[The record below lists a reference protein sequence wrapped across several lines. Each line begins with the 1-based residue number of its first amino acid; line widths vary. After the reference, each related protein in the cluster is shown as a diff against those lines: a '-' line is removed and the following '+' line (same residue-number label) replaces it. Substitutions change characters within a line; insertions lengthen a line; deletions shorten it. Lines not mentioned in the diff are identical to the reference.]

1 MNEEQGNQGNIST
14 EQGSGIAA
22 AAAQQQARQAE
33 QVAVQEA
40 EEQAED
46 APVVTWS
53 AIDSVVRDHSKNWY
67 LAAACVLIAIYL
79 LLGVSVFFFHMTFF
93 GAISTGLLAT
103 VVYAAFIILARHPAN
118 ELHYEL
124 SESGIKIEGVLK
136 EFTSYRAFGVQQQGD
151 LWRLVLIPTKRFGI
165 QDSIFIPEDKGEA
178 IVDFIGAR
186 LPIEE
191 VREDPTEKI
200 FNFIKL

>member
-22 AAAQQQARQAE
+22 AAAQQQARQA
-33 QVAVQEA
+33 AKQEA
-40 EEQAED
+40 KDQANN
-46 APVVTWS
+46 APVITWS
-53 AIDSVVRDHSKNWY
+53 AIDSIVHSHSNNWY
-67 LAAACVLIAIYL
+67 LATAGVLIAIYL
-79 LLGVSVFFFHMTFF
+79 LLGVSVFFFRMTFF

-103 VVYAAFIILARHPAN
+103 VVYAAFIILARHPAS

-124 SESGIKIEGVLK
+124 SEAGIKIEGVLK
-136 EFTSYRAFGVQQQGD
+136 EFASYRAFGVQQQGN

-165 QDSIFIPEDKGEA
+165 QDAIFIPEDKGEA

-200 FNFIKL
+200 FNFIKF

>member
-22 AAAQQQARQAE
+22 AAAQQQAKQTAE
-33 QVAVQEA
+33 QKAKD
-40 EEQAED
+40 QANS
-46 APVVTWS
+46 APAITWS
-53 AIDSVVRDHSKNWY
+53 AIDSIVHSHSNNWY
-67 LAAACVLIAIYL
+67 LATAGVLIAIYL
-79 LLGVSVFFFHMTFF
+79 LLGVSVFFFRMTFF

-124 SESGIKIEGVLK
+124 SEAGIKIEGVLK
-136 EFTSYRAFGVQQQGD
+136 EFASYRAFGVQQQGN

-165 QDSIFIPEDKGEA
+165 QDAIFIPEDKGEA

-200 FNFIKL
+200 FNFIKF

>member
-1 MNEEQGNQGNIST
+1 MNEEQGNQGNISA

-33 QVAVQEA
+33 QAAAQEA
-40 EEQAED
+40 EEQTED
-46 APVVTWS
+46 TPVVTWS
-53 AIDSVVRDHSKNWY
+53 AIDSVVRDHSRNWY
-67 LAAACVLIAIYL
+67 LAAAGILIAIYL
-79 LLGVSVFFFHMTFF
+79 LLGVSVFFFRMTFF

-103 VVYAAFIILARHPAN
+103 VVYATFIILARHPAN

-124 SESGIKIEGVLK
+124 SEAGIKIEGILK
-136 EFTSYRAFGVQQQGD
+136 EFTSYRAFGVQQQGS

-200 FNFIKL
+200 FNFIKF